1 MTVKS
6 AQRIKGMMKN
16 IEKDNNLD
24 KRTDLMFKRAKLKR
38 HSKEGQM
45 ISGTNCT
52 FAVVIKR

>member
-38 HSKEGQM
+38 QKYRQLGQY
-45 ISGTNCT
+45 STPPKFQNL
-52 FAVVIKR
+52 

>member
-24 KRTDLMFKRAKLKR
+24 NRTDLMFKRAKLKR
-38 HSKEGQM
+38 QKYLNSKM
-45 ISGTNCT
+45 
-52 FAVVIKR
+52 